1 MNMEIEERANLERDI
16 LGSLLREPSLI
27 KAVTLDAEHFELAAH
42 RDIYNTLYILNGTAN
57 SLFEVLDHLQ
67 ELYPETN
74 ATFDYIFNL
83 ESNVATTAHLPHHA
97 DLLKKKHYTDCVK
110 QSSNKLL
117 DEFTVENRL
126 KLQNDLQRLER
137 LGVNTDL
144 GSLDET
150 RDEVIYGLYNDRD
163 EGIKTYT
170 VFDVLFG
177 NGMPPGMLFTIAAR
191 PSVGKSAFAV
201 TNLVMTALERNK
213 DLVAD
218 VFTMEMSKAE
228 TMIRYASLKTKLPS
242 GHIKRGNA
250 RLNDKQKKMVAE
262 TVDYINHFNLNVYD
276 NVSELE
282 PLIAIIRRRAV
293 EAKGKKHLVVID
305 YLGLMKTRERHNNRV
320 LELSHITRELKVLA
334 SELGVTIVMLS
345 QLNRGV
351 EGRDD
356 KEPMLS
362 DLRDTGST
370 EQDSNAVAFLYY
382 EDDNERNKDI
392 RNVQLSLKKN
402 REGPLRKTQFKFYAK
417 EMRFEEDY

>member
-1 MNMEIEERANLERDI
+1 MNMEIEERVKLERDI

-27 KAVTLDAEHFELAAH
+27 KAVTLDAEHFELTAH
-42 RDIYNTLYILNGTAN
+42 RDIFNTLYIMNGTAS
-57 SLFEVLDHLQ
+57 SLFEVLDQLQ

-74 ATFDYIFNL
+74 ATIDYVFNL
-83 ESNVATTAHLPHHA
+83 ERDVITTAHIGHHA
-97 DLLKKKHYTDCVK
+97 DLLKKKYYTACVK
-110 QSSNKLL
+110 ESSDRLL
-117 DEFTVENRL
+117 NEFTIENRM

-150 RDEVIYGLYNDRD
+150 RDEVIHGLYNDRD
-163 EGIKTYT
+163 EGIKTYV

-201 TNLVMTALERNK
+201 TNLVMTALEKNK

-228 TMIRYASLKTKLPS
+228 TMIRYASLKTKIPS
-242 GHIKRGNA
+242 GDIKRGNA
-250 RLNDKQKKMVAE
+250 RLNEKQKKLVSE

-282 PLIAIIRRRAV
+282 PLLAIVRRRAV
-293 EAKGKKHLVVID
+293 EAKDKKHLVVID
-305 YLGLMKTRERHNNRV
+305 YLGLMNTRERHNNRV
-320 LELSHITRELKVLA
+320 LELSQITRELKVLA
-334 SELGVTIVMLS
+334 NELGVTIVLLS

-351 EGRDD
+351 EGRDN

-370 EQDSNAVAFLYY
+370 EQDERRNRLLKPSCINWVNSGKPLTNKTRAILSQAV
-382 EDDNERNKDI
+382 
-392 RNVQLSLKKN
+392 
-402 REGPLRKTQFKFYAK
+402 
-417 EMRFEEDY
+417 